1 MTERERL
8 SGVDLDTGQQLGND
22 VAYFTSPA
30 REEAGARVLL
40 DASRAGRARSQTRAQ
55 RRANPTRG
63 MGGLSSRS
71 GTKRPNSKWKVLAK
85 LADNIFHSTKAY
97 RCS

>member
-1 MTERERL
+1 M
-8 SGVDLDTGQQLGND
+8 
-22 VAYFTSPA
+22 
-30 REEAGARVLL
+30 LL